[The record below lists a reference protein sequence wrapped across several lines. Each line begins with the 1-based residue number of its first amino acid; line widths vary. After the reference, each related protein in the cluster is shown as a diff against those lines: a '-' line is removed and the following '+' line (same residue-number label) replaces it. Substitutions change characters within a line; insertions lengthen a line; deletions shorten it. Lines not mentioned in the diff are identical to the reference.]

1 MFGNVSWGR
10 YTNVRLACVN
20 AVVATE
26 IAFMGDCTV
35 AHVSDDLDIGVVIK
49 PKARMWSDLV
59 VIP

>member
-1 MFGNVSWGR
+1 
-10 YTNVRLACVN
+10 
-20 AVVATE
+20 VATE